1 MRAKVVC
8 APKPYPYD
16 VANKSFIWLLRA
28 TVGILPFIG
37 AGIGNLVDN
46 RSTNVQFVAT
56 LLAWVIWSAC
66 TFSVFFLHPIT
77 LTVARVTTPVIAI
90 SLIVAVFDTTQT
102 QQIISAG
109 IGVAILL
116 LSFNADIGNAF
127 VQASAYGDEK
137 RFLLRPP
144 VALVAPVVLAT
155 LILIATTIAAPLLL
169 AAKNLWIGL
178 ACAIASAVGI
188 WFFARRIH
196 QLSRR
201 WFVFVPAGFVIHDE
215 TLLGTNLMIR
225 KYDLIGMQ
233 LAKRDSQAADLTAV
247 TWGVPLELAFKQP
260 QDVSLTSL
268 LARHLK
274 ALSAIH
280 ASSVLIAPSRPGAVL
295 RARKN

>member
-1 MRAKVVC
+1 MRIA
-8 APKPYPYD
+8 
-16 VANKSFIWLLRA
+16 
-28 TVGILPFIG
+28 
-37 AGIGNLVDN
+37 
-46 RSTNVQFVAT
+46 
-56 LLAWVIWSAC
+56 
-66 TFSVFFLHPIT
+66 
-77 LTVARVTTPVIAI
+77 TPVIAA
-90 SLIVAVFDTTQT
+90 SLIVAVFDSMQT
-102 QQIISAG
+102 QQIISAA

-144 VALVAPVVLAT
+144 VALVAPVVLASF
-155 LILIATTIAAPLLL
+155 ILIAATIAAPLLL

-247 TWGVPLELAFKQP
+247 TWGVQLELVFKQP
-260 QDVSLTSL
+260 KDVALT
-268 LARHLK
+268 
-274 ALSAIH
+274 
-280 ASSVLIAPSRPGAVL
+280 
-295 RARKN
+295 